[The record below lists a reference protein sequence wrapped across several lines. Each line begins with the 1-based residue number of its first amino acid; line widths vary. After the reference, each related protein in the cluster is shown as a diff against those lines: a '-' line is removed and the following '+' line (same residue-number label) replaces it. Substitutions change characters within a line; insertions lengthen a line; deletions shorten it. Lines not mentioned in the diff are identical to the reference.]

1 MGYRPFPFLKQHDKH
16 HSRLLLIVKDIMF
29 KQNTACLK
37 LIIFYLWF
45 GSPYLM
51 VNIYSELFRTH
62 TMPNCTMVPHVRS
75 TEGCRDLP
83 NYSGVNARQ
92 VNIIRRKPTIII
104 LQHLTVICLRE
115 ITQMIIK
122 QANMEYKSII

>member
-1 MGYRPFPFLKQHDKH
+1 
-16 HSRLLLIVKDIMF
+16 MF

-37 LIIFYLWF
+37 LIILYLWF
-45 GSPYLM
+45 GNPYLM
-51 VNIYSELFRTH
+51 VNIYSELFHTH
-62 TMPNCTMVPHVRS
+62 TKPNCTMVPHVRS

-83 NYSGVNARQ
+83 NYSGINARQ

-104 LQHLTVICLRE
+104 LQHLIVICLRDV
-115 ITQMIIK
+115 TQMIIK